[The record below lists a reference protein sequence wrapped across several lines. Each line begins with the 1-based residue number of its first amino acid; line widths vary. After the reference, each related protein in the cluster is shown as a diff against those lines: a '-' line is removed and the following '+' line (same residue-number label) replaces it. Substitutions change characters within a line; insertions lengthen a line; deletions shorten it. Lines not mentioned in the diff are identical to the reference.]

1 MRHDSPAGGDAAF
14 RHVDGQEPE
23 QHRVAKGASAT
34 GDQKCTVG
42 KNLEGLR
49 QTPDG
54 RAVRIVA
61 AAKAETQHPGTRRVA
76 GACELLISAEGWPQ
90 QSAQSLP

>member
-54 RAVRIVA
+54 RGGAYI
-61 AAKAETQHPGTRRVA
+61 RRRK
-76 GACELLISAEGWPQ
+76 S
-90 QSAQSLP
+90 